1 MTTAELHRRTVAE
14 RDWLD
19 HLNSS
24 PKDVEIEI
32 TYAIAVL
39 SFQSG
44 YEKGLA
50 WARILRPLPDSKSKP
65 IYSFVS

>member
-24 PKDVEIEI
+24 PKDVEIEEPSDEELLELEKSLDI
-32 TYAIAVL
+32 
-39 SFQSG
+39 SG
-44 YEKGLA
+44 FFLDTDLDICYN
-50 WARILRPLPDSKSKP
+50 
-65 IYSFVS
+65 

>member
-24 PKDVEIEI
+24 PNDVEIEEPSDEE
-32 TYAIAVL
+32 L
-39 SFQSG
+39 LEL
-44 YEKGLA
+44 EKKYC
-50 WARILRPLPDSKSKP
+50 SH
-65 IYSFVS
+65 FC